1 MIGSAKNSNALIVNE
16 FINEDS
22 ELRYNA
28 IAIRSEGYPEELGKN
43 LFLNWTDNRN
53 IANLCCSAS
62 EIRYLGSNPKE
73 TEFYLN
79 NKFTLKCNRSL
90 KALKRQDLMITSKLF
105 NFIYVRS
112 NSIWYIMDKRGNLK
126 NLEEA
131 LKKEGIVK

>member
-16 FINEDS
+16 FLNKDS
-22 ELRYNA
+22 EQRYNA

-43 LFLNWTDNRN
+43 LFLNWTDDRN

-62 EIRYLGSNPKE
+62 EVRYLGSNPKE

-79 NKFTLKCNRSL
+79 NGFTLKCNKSL
-90 KALKRQDLMITSKLF
+90 KALKRQDLLITSKLF
-105 NFIYVRS
+105 NFIYIRS
-112 NSIWYIMDKRGNLK
+112 NSKWYSMDERGDLK
-126 NLEEA
+126 NLEEL